1 MSTLDPGCPPTG
13 ELPFFVYGTLLPG
26 EPNHDLFL
34 RGRTSGERAAVL
46 PRALLYDGPGY
57 PYAIDGHGRV
67 HGTLLTAA
75 PGVYGELLGLLDHLE
90 EYLGP
95 GHPRNLYERVVREVE
110 LPGERQAEEGAPGGG
125 TFGDPGLG
133 LPRRC
138 RRHPV
143 APYGRQRHRRGAVDH
158 RAASR
163 RTGHTMNPGAP
174 NPVDRPHPEPR
185 PDRRSPLTGGAGHGV
200 ADASASVTPASCGPR
215 KCGSG
220 RSRASRAAFPDAA
233 SSRAPP

>member
-1 MSTLDPGCPPTG
+1 MTAAVTTPVPGGPVAA

-34 RGRTSGERAAVL
+34 RGRTRGERPAVL

-67 HGTLLTAA
+67 HGTLLVAA

-110 LPGERQAEEGAPGGG
+110 LPAQEAPGGG
-125 TFGDPGLG
+125 E
-133 LPRRC
+133 
-138 RRHPV
+138 
-143 APYGRQRHRRGAVDH
+143 AV
-158 RAASR
+158 RAWVYLAATAVTRSL
-163 RTGHTMNPGAP
+163 RTGGVLIPGGRWA
-174 NPVDRPHPEPR
+174 
-185 PDRRSPLTGGAGHGV
+185 TGR
-200 ADASASVTPASCGPR
+200 TPGYS
-215 KCGSG
+215 
-220 RSRASRAAFPDAA
+220 
-233 SSRAPP
+233 

>member
-1 MSTLDPGCPPTG
+1 MSTLDPGPPPTG
-13 ELPFFVYGTLLPG
+13 ELPVFVYGTLLPG

-110 LPGERQAEEGAPGGG
+110 LPGEGAPGTHEGQGPPG
-125 TFGDPGLG
+125 TREGQGPPGTRAWVYLAAAAVTRSLRTSG
-133 LPRRC
+133 S
-138 RRHPV
+138 V
-143 APYGRQRHRRGAVDH
+143 IAEGRWV
-158 RAASR
+158 
-163 RTGHTMNPGAP
+163 TGRPPG
-174 NPVDRPHPEPR
+174 
-185 PDRRSPLTGGAGHGV
+185 
-200 ADASASVTPASCGPR
+200 GPR
-215 KCGSG
+215 T
-220 RSRASRAAFPDAA
+220 P
-233 SSRAPP
+233 

>member
-1 MSTLDPGCPPTG
+1 MTAAMSTLDPGSPPTD

-110 LPGERQAEEGAPGGG
+110 LPGEGETGQEPSGTREGQELSGPRQGQEPSGSREGQEPSGTREGQEPQATRAWVYLAAAAVTRSLRTSGSVIAEGRWVTGRPPGG
-125 TFGDPGLG
+125 
-133 LPRRC
+133 PR
-138 RRHPV
+138 
-143 APYGRQRHRRGAVDH
+143 
-158 RAASR
+158 
-163 RTGHTMNPGAP
+163 
-174 NPVDRPHPEPR
+174 
-185 PDRRSPLTGGAGHGV
+185 
-200 ADASASVTPASCGPR
+200 TP
-215 KCGSG
+215 
-220 RSRASRAAFPDAA
+220 
-233 SSRAPP
+233 

>member
-1 MSTLDPGCPPTG
+1 MSTLDPGSPPTD

-34 RGRTSGERAAVL
+34 RGRTSGERPAVL

-95 GHPRNLYERVVREVE
+95 GHPRNLYERVLREVE
-110 LPGERQAEEGAPGGG
+110 LPGEGEPGQEPPAARAWVYLAAAAVTRSLRTSGSVIAEGRWVTGRPPGG
-125 TFGDPGLG
+125 
-133 LPRRC
+133 PR
-138 RRHPV
+138 
-143 APYGRQRHRRGAVDH
+143 
-158 RAASR
+158 
-163 RTGHTMNPGAP
+163 
-174 NPVDRPHPEPR
+174 
-185 PDRRSPLTGGAGHGV
+185 
-200 ADASASVTPASCGPR
+200 TP
-215 KCGSG
+215 
-220 RSRASRAAFPDAA
+220 
-233 SSRAPP
+233 

>member
-1 MSTLDPGCPPTG
+1 MSTLDPGPPPTG

-110 LPGERQAEEGAPGGG
+110 LPGEGAPGTREGQGPPG
-125 TFGDPGLG
+125 TRAWVYLAAAAVTRSLRTSGSVIAEGRWATGRPPG
-133 LPRRC
+133 
-138 RRHPV
+138 
-143 APYGRQRHRRGAVDH
+143 
-158 RAASR
+158 
-163 RTGHTMNPGAP
+163 
-174 NPVDRPHPEPR
+174 
-185 PDRRSPLTGGAGHGV
+185 
-200 ADASASVTPASCGPR
+200 GPR
-215 KCGSG
+215 T
-220 RSRASRAAFPDAA
+220 P
-233 SSRAPP
+233 

>member
-46 PRALLYDGPGY
+46 PWALLYDGPGY

-110 LPGERQAEEGAPGGG
+110 LPGERQAEEGAPEDEPSV
-125 TFGDPGLG
+125 TRAWVYL
-133 LPRRC
+133 
-138 RRHPV
+138 
-143 APYGRQRHRRGAVDH
+143 AAAAVT
-158 RAASR
+158 RSL
-163 RTGHTMNPGAP
+163 RTGGSVIAEGRWTTGRPPGGP
-174 NPVDRPHPEPR
+174 
-185 PDRRSPLTGGAGHGV
+185 G
-200 ADASASVTPASCGPR
+200 TP
-215 KCGSG
+215 
-220 RSRASRAAFPDAA
+220 
-233 SSRAPP
+233 

>member
-1 MSTLDPGCPPTG
+1 MSTLDPGSPPTG

-57 PYAIDGHGRV
+57 PYAIDGHGHV

-75 PGVYGELLGLLDHLE
+75 PGVYGELLALLDHLE

-110 LPGERQAEEGAPGGG
+110 LPGEEPVATRAWVYLAAAAVTRSLRTSGSVIAEGRWVTGRPPGG
-125 TFGDPGLG
+125 
-133 LPRRC
+133 PR
-138 RRHPV
+138 
-143 APYGRQRHRRGAVDH
+143 
-158 RAASR
+158 
-163 RTGHTMNPGAP
+163 
-174 NPVDRPHPEPR
+174 
-185 PDRRSPLTGGAGHGV
+185 
-200 ADASASVTPASCGPR
+200 TP
-215 KCGSG
+215 
-220 RSRASRAAFPDAA
+220 
-233 SSRAPP
+233 

>member
-1 MSTLDPGCPPTG
+1 MSTPDPGPPPTG

-34 RGRTSGERAAVL
+34 RGRTSRERAAVL

-110 LPGERQAEEGAPGGG
+110 LPGEGAPG
-125 TFGDPGLG
+125 
-133 LPRRC
+133 PREGQG
-138 RRHPV
+138 P
-143 APYGRQRHRRGAVDH
+143 P
-158 RAASR
+158 
-163 RTGHTMNPGAP
+163 
-174 NPVDRPHPEPR
+174 
-185 PDRRSPLTGGAGHGV
+185 
-200 ADASASVTPASCGPR
+200 GPR
-215 KCGSG
+215 EGQGPPGTRAWVYLAAAAVTRSLRTSGSVIAEG
-220 RSRASRAAFPDAA
+220 RWVTGR
-233 SSRAPP
+233 PPGGPRTP

>member
-1 MSTLDPGCPPTG
+1 MSTLDPGPPPTD

-110 LPGERQAEEGAPGGG
+110 LPGEGGAAEGEEGEPGEEPPATRAWVYLAAAAVTRSLRTSGS
-125 TFGDPGLG
+125 
-133 LPRRC
+133 
-138 RRHPV
+138 V
-143 APYGRQRHRRGAVDH
+143 IAEGRWV
-158 RAASR
+158 
-163 RTGHTMNPGAP
+163 TG
-174 NPVDRPHPEPR
+174 RP
-185 PDRRSPLTGGAGHGV
+185 PD
-200 ADASASVTPASCGPR
+200 GPR
-215 KCGSG
+215 T
-220 RSRASRAAFPDAA
+220 P
-233 SSRAPP
+233 